1 MHQTC
6 RRPHLTLAHCLFSCN
21 HACDRIFVIS
31 EGRAIHPAVVEKKKE
46 LLTGHHW
53 IGLVQDIRM
62 DNMHHAS
69 FRSRIIIYNLHLAKF
84 NFFSHQIEKTKRIT
98 TNAMRVAWTKVSA
111 IDAFSRRFVVSIFK
125 NPKVAILVDGRWEM
139 RDKDGARVG
148 K

>member
-46 LLTGHHW
+46 LLTGRRW
-53 IGLVQDIRM
+53 IGLVQDIQM
-62 DNMHHAS
+62 DNMRHAS
-69 FRSRIIIYNLHLAKF
+69 FQSRIIVYNLHLVEF
-84 NFFSHQIEKTKRIT
+84 NFFSQIEKTKRIA
-98 TNAMRVAWTKVSA
+98 TNAMRVAWTEVST
-111 IDAFSRRFVVSIFK
+111 IDAFSCRFVVSIFR
-125 NPKVAILVDGRWEM
+125 NPNVALLVDGRWEM